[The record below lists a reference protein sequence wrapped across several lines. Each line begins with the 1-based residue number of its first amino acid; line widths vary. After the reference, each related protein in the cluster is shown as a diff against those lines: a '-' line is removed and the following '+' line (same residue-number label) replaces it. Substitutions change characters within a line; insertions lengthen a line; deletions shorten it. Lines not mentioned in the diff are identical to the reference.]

1 MSCCAAVM
9 IEARH
14 GWGSGGEHGSS
25 GEGEA
30 VHMHSHYW
38 CLGLG
43 VECGQGEVWS
53 CSADLSALVGLMEEV
68 SATRVLRLC
77 QGVGI

>member
-1 MSCCAAVM
+1 MYVVLLQPHLCQQTTQQAPLVQIFCIHCRVNVVCCAAVM

-30 VHMHSHYW
+30 VRMHSHYW

-43 VECGQGEVWS
+43 VECGQGEV
-53 CSADLSALVGLMEEV
+53 
-68 SATRVLRLC
+68 
-77 QGVGI
+77 